1 MPTTKKVA
9 SKKSILKKQEAPLNR
24 AKKVSDVK
32 LITKKVAPKVQKK
45 SKSSAILKS
54 THKKII
60 QKPAKIGAH
69 MHSKFEAIEALHKK
83 NKEKFADTVAVVQK
97 KQQKMQPVLALA
109 LLSPYRFP
117 FDAHS
122 VAVQTARIA
131 GLFFVIAG
139 ALFTLFFAGNSFQ
152 SVPILASV
160 NESQVADGI
169 DDIENTVVVNCQ
181 DPLLFASVSCKDSI
195 NKTPTPI
202 FDINGTATNLVGSV
216 RVRVT
221 VPFASRVKLSAYYK
235 TDKTQISFGSM
246 VKQSG
251 DIWELYV
258 DTTKQRD
265 GEYQFK
271 VLIENTYGSYEVASP
286 STFIFLNHPV
296 ILEPTTVTASSTA
309 VGTKLPT
316 ESSSTT
322 EKLPTAVVL
331 KSDVSR
337 SSSSFGFEIKAINAT
352 DVKIYATNIKTN
364 SNLFLGNAYR
374 ESTDIW
380 KYRWTAT
387 SLLDGQYTIT
397 ASALIE
403 GVPTTANTITV
414 EKITAALVTTSLT
427 PTTEVL
433 QLQPEVSI
441 VFQAKQPLFNI
452 VDVKI
457 DVDGAAYI
465 ELYSQGKT
473 SLVKKYLG
481 VAKAVDTRTWMYR
494 LDTKQIPNGE
504 YLLVANIKNSYGS
517 YENRST
523 AFSVLNTAVVIATPT
538 EADIIKNLE
547 IVAAEVNQEKPDT
560 STTLSPEAAI
570 SPKPDSAP
578 TSENTNITLEIQE
591 EIHLQLKLLANA
603 IRLNDTKSISLIKQN
618 LDALKVGIAASQKS
632 GATAETLAA
641 ADVYIREI
649 ILMTEDTVQVTQ
661 KIISERTKE
670 KASEDSDK
678 DGVSNYDEVVIYNTN
693 PFEADTDK
701 DGFIDSAEILSGF
714 NPTDSNREALVVF
727 QSPKELG
734 LVREDIFEV
743 TSITTAVVDGPH
755 EQDAQSQPAA
765 IISGKALPNSFVTL
779 YVFSTP
785 IVVTVKTEEDGSWS
799 YRFDKELEDGAH
811 EIYVGITDNA
821 GKIVAKSNA
830 FAFIKE
836 AQAFAGTTNVS
847 DEKTAPISTVNNSF
861 LSEYMVYL
869 VLSISTVA
877 IGLVLILL
885 GLHLDSRKQIVVREN
900 NQKEVSV

>member
-9 SKKSILKKQEAPLNR
+9 SKKSILKKQKVSLYR
-24 AKKVSDVK
+24 AKKVSTVK
-32 LITKKVAPKVQKK
+32 LIAKKTAPVVQKK
-45 SKSSAILKS
+45 PKTSGILKS
-54 THKKII
+54 TNKKIL

-69 MHSKFEAIEALHKK
+69 MHSKFEAIEALHNK
-83 NKEKFADTVAVVQK
+83 NKGRVTDTVFVIQKNQK
-97 KQQKMQPVLALA
+97 KMQRVLSPAV
-109 LLSPYRFP
+109 LSPYRFP
-117 FDAHS
+117 LDVHGI
-122 VAVQTARIA
+122 AVQTARIS
-131 GLFFVIAG
+131 GIFFVVAG
-139 ALFTLFFAGNSFQ
+139 AIFTVFFAGNSFQ
-152 SVPILASV
+152 SVPMLASV
-160 NESQVADGI
+160 NESFITEDTVAL
-169 DDIENTVVVNCQ
+169 NCQ
-181 DPLLFASVSCKDSI
+181 DPLLFASVSCKDSV

-202 FDINGTATNLVGSV
+202 FDINGVATNLVGSV

-235 TDKTQISFGSM
+235 TDTTQISFGSM

-271 VLIENTYGSYEVASP
+271 VLIENAYGSYEVASP

-296 ILEPTTVTASSTA
+296 ILEPTIVTASSTVA
-309 VGTKLPT
+309 STKLPSET
-316 ESSSTT
+316 SSTT
-322 EKLPTAVVL
+322 EKLPSAVVL
-331 KSDVSR
+331 KSDVSK
-337 SSSSFGFEIKAINAT
+337 SSSSFGFEIKAVNAT
-352 DVKIYATNIKTN
+352 DVKIYATNVKTN
-364 SNLFLGNAYR
+364 SNQFLGNAYR
-374 ESTDIW
+374 ESNDIW

-387 SLLDGQYTIT
+387 SLLDGQYTII

-414 EKITAALVTTSLT
+414 EKITTAVVSASSTVTA
-427 PTTEVL
+427 EVL
-433 QLQPEVSI
+433 ELQPEVSI

-473 SLVKKYLG
+473 SLIKKYLG
-481 VAKAVDTRTWMYR
+481 VAKAVDTHTWMYR

-504 YLLVANIKNSYGS
+504 YLVVVNIKNSYGT
-517 YENRST
+517 YEDRST
-523 AFSVLNTAVVIATPT
+523 AFSVLNTAVVAVTQI
-538 EADIIKNLE
+538 EADTIKSLE
-547 IVAAEVNQEKPDT
+547 IVAEEVEQEKQDT
-560 STTLSPEAAI
+560 STTLSSEVTAP
-570 SPKPDSAP
+570 SKPDTTL
-578 TSENTNITLEIQE
+578 TSKNTDITLEIQE
-591 EIHLQLKLLANA
+591 VIDKQLKLLANA

-618 LDALKVGIAASQKS
+618 LDALKMDIAASQKA
-632 GATAETLAA
+632 GTPAETLAA

-649 ILMTEDTVQVTQ
+649 ILMTEDAVQFTQ

-678 DGVSNYDEVVIYNTN
+678 DGVSNYDEVVIYKTN

-734 LVREDIFEV
+734 IVRDDIFEV
-743 TSITTAVVDGPH
+743 TSITTAVIDDPQ
-755 EQDAQSQPAA
+755 EQDVQSQPVA

-811 EIYVGITDNA
+811 EIYVGVTDNA

-836 AQAFAGTTNVS
+836 AQAFTGVTNGS
-847 DEKTAPISTVNNSF
+847 DEQTAPISTVNNSF

-869 VLSISTVA
+869 VVSISTVA
-877 IGLVLILL
+877 IGLVIILL
-885 GLHLDSRKQIVVREN
+885 GLHLDSRKKNVVIEN
-900 NQKEVSV
+900 NQQEVLV